1 MAYTGIFAAMNNKS
15 LLQWLTRIGY
25 AEGVSFLLLLG
36 IAMPLKYI
44 WDMPEAVR
52 YTGMAHGFLFMA
64 YVYWVVMCGRQL
76 KWSVGT
82 IAAGIISSV
91 LPFGPFIFDK
101 RISKKYNYQ
110 LQEREP

>member
-1 MAYTGIFAAMNNKS
+1 MNTKT

-44 WDMPEAVR
+44 WHMPEAVR

-64 YVYWVVMCGRQL
+64 YVYWVAMCGRQM
-76 KWSVGT
+76 KWPAKT
-82 IAAGIISSV
+82 IAAGIIASV

-101 RISKKYNYQ
+101 RIQVRYTA
-110 LQEREP
+110 